1 MSDKECAWSHVTEL
15 LKPQKAST
23 NLGTRDQLKTKRDD
37 ASRKLIWSRFG
48 GKCALTK
55 TKTLRGFDE
64 YIHTHTLSLNL
75 SFTHKSKQIRKH
87 VLSPPPPY
95 IIYIFAR
102 AHTQSCERSKHLLH
116 TSTTTPSSCA
126 QSKNPSYPTSHD
138 KFTHTTNQSDPT
150 PISRSSVLF
159 RTHMSLVLL

>member
-95 IIYIFAR
+95 IIYICAHTHTELWTQQASPPHLHHYAQQLRTIQATRHPMTSLLTPQINRTPLPSVDQVFCFAR
-102 AHTQSCERSKHLLH
+102 ICR
-116 TSTTTPSSCA
+116 
-126 QSKNPSYPTSHD
+126 
-138 KFTHTTNQSDPT
+138 
-150 PISRSSVLF
+150 
-159 RTHMSLVLL
+159 